1 MVSDGTNE
9 INLMPSEWLIYFKIG
24 RKYEKALNAVKNILT
39 IIFLN
44 YKAHVLFTENYRLQ
58 ETYEN
63 HLIIKLVSVSV
74 FFFLITSLKLS

>member
-9 INLMPSEWLIYFKIG
+9 INLMSSEELIYFKIG
-24 RKYEKALNAVKNILT
+24 RKYEEALNAVKNILT

-74 FFFLITSLKLS
+74 FFLITSLKLS

>member
-1 MVSDGTNE
+1 MVSDDTNE
-9 INLMPSEWLIYFKIG
+9 INLMPSEWLIY
-24 RKYEKALNAVKNILT
+24 YEKALNAVKKTLT

-74 FFFLITSLKLS
+74 FF

>member
-9 INLMPSEWLIYFKIG
+9 INLMSSEELIYFKIG
-24 RKYEKALNAVKNILT
+24 RKYEEALNAVKKILT

-74 FFFLITSLKLS
+74 FFLITSLKLS

>member
-9 INLMPSEWLIYFKIG
+9 INLMSSEELIYFKIG
-24 RKYEKALNAVKNILT
+24 RKYEEALNAVKKILT

-44 YKAHVLFTENYRLQ
+44 YKARVLFTENYRLQ

-74 FFFLITSLKLS
+74 FFFITSLKLS

>member
-9 INLMPSEWLIYFKIG
+9 INLMSSEWLIYFKIG
-24 RKYEKALNAVKNILT
+24 RKYEEALNAVKEILT

-74 FFFLITSLKLS
+74 FFLITSLKLS